1 MTLAF
6 VNHLLSQRYVAVTQ
20 VASSSEETEL
30 GMSLAAHFARGIS
43 SGERNLSRISR
54 LVCTSM

>member
-1 MTLAF
+1 MTLVF
-6 VNHLLSQRYVAVTQ
+6 VNQFLLQKYVAVTQ
-20 VASSSEETEL
+20 VASSSEVTEL

-54 LVCTSM
+54 LACTCM